1 MNKLGIIPAA
11 GMGRRFGG
19 AFKELL
25 PISNNETLLSRTLTF
40 LTDIPVDHSLIITSA
55 NKYAAHALTADRFGA
70 LLVQQMYRERD
81 AWDAI
86 CESFAYAGDMNYYL
100 QPDTYIPARSNI
112 GEIPEG
118 DFIMGLFT
126 TARPERFGVLFDGAI
141 HDKQDS
147 FRGSIQIA
155 WGLLAWSGAV
165 VEFWK
170 RHNEH
175 ILTQTQAFNMAI
187 KEFGYNTFKLPFYYD
202 VSCFED
208 YKRLLEHV

>member
-1 MNKLGIIPAA
+1 MTRLGIVPAA
-11 GMGRRFGG
+11 GNGKRFGG

-40 LTDIPVDHSLIITSA
+40 LVDIPVDRTLIITNA
-55 NKYAAHALTADRFGA
+55 HKYAAHSLTADRFDA
-70 LLVQQMYRERD
+70 LLVQQMYHEHD

-86 CESFAYAGDMNYYL
+86 AESFAYAGDRNYYL
-100 QPDTYIPARSNI
+100 QPDTYIPARSHV
-112 GEIPEG
+112 GEIPDG
-118 DFIMGLFT
+118 DFVMGLFAT
-126 TARPERFGVLFDGAI
+126 SHPERFGVVWDGAI
-141 HDKQDS
+141 YDKEDT
-147 FRGSIQIA
+147 FRGSIQLA
-155 WGLLAWSGAV
+155 WGLVIWSGAV

-170 RHNEH
+170 RNIERITTH
-175 ILTQTQAFNMAI
+175 TQAFNMAM